1 LTITTFKDS
10 GQEIGRSTTHR
21 LLFITHQR
29 KSILLVDLSYGSA
42 AEIEKTIR
50 ALPDIVTTHPLAS
63 VLLLS
68 DFSGASFDRAA
79 TMAIKETAVF
89 NKRYVKKSAFV
100 GAESFPK
107 EFAEELKIFSHRE
120 FPAFKTREE
129 ALVWLVKD

>member
-1 LTITTFKDS
+1 
-10 GQEIGRSTTHR
+10 
-21 LLFITHQR
+21 
-29 KSILLVDLSYGSA
+29 
-42 AEIEKTIR
+42 
-50 ALPDIVTTHPLAS
+50 VTTHPLAP

-68 DFSGASFDRAA
+68 DFSAASFDREA

-107 EFAEELKIFSHRE
+107 EFAAELKLFSHRE
-120 FPAFKTREE
+120 FPAFKSREE